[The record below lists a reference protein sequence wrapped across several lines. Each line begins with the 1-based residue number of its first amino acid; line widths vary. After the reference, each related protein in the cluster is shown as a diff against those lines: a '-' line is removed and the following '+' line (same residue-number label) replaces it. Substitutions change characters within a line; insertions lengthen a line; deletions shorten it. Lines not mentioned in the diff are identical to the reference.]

1 MLLII
6 INSNI
11 LALSYQLKLF
21 VYFIMRSEGK
31 FIFCKRTHKQKKG
44 FRNAKQDSEK
54 NEVAKFPKSK
64 K

>member
-11 LALSYQLKLF
+11 SALSYQLKLF

-31 FIFCKRTHKQKKG
+31 FIFCKRTQKQKKG

-54 NEVAKFPKSK
+54 NGVAKFPKSK